1 MKPFLILL
9 ALWPGTMLAQ
19 SCGQE
24 LHEMKEAVKVKENQC
39 KEEAKK
45 LQDMS
50 RYRREVLK
58 LKKRFN
64 IEKEVCL

>member
-24 LHEMKEAVKVKENQC
+24 LHDLKKQVEDKEKEC
-39 KEEAKK
+39 KLENERTVN
-45 LQDMS
+45 MS
-50 RYRREVLK
+50 RYRAEIIK
-58 LKKRFN
+58 LKRKHK
-64 IEKEVCL
+64 ITEEVCL